1 MHRIIEAA
9 FFLVFLCSDCIRT
22 CLDGALCV
30 PAATSKIRHPYYVMF
45 EAEETLTISELNL
58 TCDSKSTQT
67 QNSRESIL
75 LSSDP
80 TDYMFNIYTFIMFN
94 MYTFNQNTFPQ
105 IPQKFHK
112 SSTKFQNK
120 KCSNKGSGEVL
131 LCRCPYLMKL
141 FKPQYVYL
149 LALRT
154 TVMCFGGLLILIL
167 AEGPSPS
174 SLGQTDIFAQV
185 TAMLFVLSYQCCKNI
200 NVK

>member
-1 MHRIIEAA
+1 MLLIAELNYEETMHRIIEAA

-30 PAATSKIRHPYYVMF
+30 PAATSRIRHAYNIIF

-94 MYTFNQNTFPQ
+94 MYTFN
-105 IPQKFHK
+105 
-112 SSTKFQNK
+112 
-120 KCSNKGSGEVL
+120 
-131 LCRCPYLMKL
+131 
-141 FKPQYVYL
+141 
-149 LALRT
+149 
-154 TVMCFGGLLILIL
+154 
-167 AEGPSPS
+167 
-174 SLGQTDIFAQV
+174 
-185 TAMLFVLSYQCCKNI
+185 
-200 NVK
+200 